1 MLKIIKK
8 TLLILFIIFIEISF
22 LIYKMSS
29 KFWRKYNRN
38 IKNIAKGLDNELK
51 RALSNIWQISLNMVK

>member
-51 RALSNIWQISLNMVK
+51 RALSNI